1 MASSKTKARR
11 GAGGKFLPKAPAQ
24 DTAKQQYERDLAA
37 LAAADLVTQR
47 VLGDEVARLQQ
58 ENAHLRAQVTA
69 QDTKLR
75 LIHIA
80 LGGLEQEP
88 QAWPE
93 PEPEPVVYE
102 SKPLPMPAPQLDTE
116 TGPPAPHV
124 VLPPAP
130 TAPSALMQDVDG
142 WVENMRQ
149 QSANA
154 GTLFP
159 IPDRLG
165 RY

>member
-24 DTAKQQYERDLAA
+24 DTAKQQYERDLAT

-102 SKPLPMPAPQLDTE
+102 SKPLPMPAQDDA
-116 TGPPAPHV
+116 PAPASAIT
-124 VLPPAP
+124 LPPAP

-154 GTLFP
+154 GT
-159 IPDRLG
+159 G